1 MGATEL
7 PDLLEATAYLTFIE
21 GKEQFSRPQLMTK
34 VRIVQED
41 NFSREDEL
49 RSFGQL
55 LRQGKIEKISG
66 GRLTVSD
73 RISFKLDTHAVG

>member
-1 MGATEL
+1 
-7 PDLLEATAYLTFIE
+7 
-21 GKEQFSRPQLMTK
+21 MTK

-41 NFSREDEL
+41 NFSREDGL

-66 GRLTVSD
+66 GRFAVSD
-73 RISFKLDTHAVG
+73 RISFKPDTRAVG

>member
-1 MGATEL
+1 
-7 PDLLEATAYLTFIE
+7 
-21 GKEQFSRPQLMTK
+21 MTK

-41 NFSREDEL
+41 NFSREDGL

-66 GRLTVSD
+66 RRLAVSD
-73 RISFKLDTHAVG
+73 RISFKLDTRAVG

>member
-1 MGATEL
+1 
-7 PDLLEATAYLTFIE
+7 
-21 GKEQFSRPQLMTK
+21 MTK